1 MLKKD
6 APSWGAEQIEA
17 VRILKEIAKN
27 PPPLKIP
34 REGKRILQTDASD
47 RYWGTVLIE
56 EIEGQK
62 FYCGHASGQFKPAE
76 VHYHTSFKKKHL
88 L

>member
-1 MLKKD
+1 MLKKN
-6 APSWGAEQIEA
+6 APPWGAEQTEA

-27 PPPLKIP
+27 PSPLKIP
-34 REGKRILQTDASD
+34 GKGKRILQTDASD